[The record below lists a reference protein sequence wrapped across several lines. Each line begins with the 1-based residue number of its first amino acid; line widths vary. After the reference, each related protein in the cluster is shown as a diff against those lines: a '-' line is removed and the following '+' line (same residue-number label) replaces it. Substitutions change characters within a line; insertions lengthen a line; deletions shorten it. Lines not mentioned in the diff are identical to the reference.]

1 MQIIS
6 ILTICNTP
14 VRAAVVAHALRL
26 ECRGPNPARVSSRE
40 LQPLLVHGHGHRV
53 VFIFGKLR
61 LQLRKH
67 LFLFFPHVLFEERAE
82 LAQFSCPVSAMLVA
96 AQIEEILLP
105 KTVVMVEGL
114 RSRSEERRVGK
125 EWVRKCRFRGS
136 TYH

>member
-82 LAQFSCPVSAMLVA
+82 LAQFSCP
-96 AQIEEILLP
+96 
-105 KTVVMVEGL
+105 
-114 RSRSEERRVGK
+114 RSEEHTSELQSLMRISYAVFCLK
-125 EWVRKCRFRGS
+125 KKKKLHHINVQT
-136 TYH
+136 TY